1 MDVHVRNVPPQAT
14 ENHFGSFLKGH
25 FKSLLIRSVHVNKP
39 RDKTFAFLTFLH
51 VDEAELFLRHYGQ
64 TKNQTQYNAA
74 QFNVSRYSAIQRSYH
89 QPQPKVT
96 SVNLVFLGQ
105 PIYCQKSSK
114 EANPYLLRVLAKE
127 EKDRHTKVTKLTK
140 VDQHIHYKPQVLP
153 AFFAAASVSCGVWSY
168 IRSNLLFEPQ
178 VSWELA
184 GTLKFGEHSTIL
196 TLDSGLRIDF
206 LHFATLC
213 IAAEEGS
220 TPSFIFSMREAP
232 RFFERIVSDP
242 LAEMMAQLGM
252 QTPNNSPQNRRAG
265 PERHRL
271 PCMDGKHAKV
281 AGSCFVYRVALQ
293 PVTVGRDDVAARMQ
307 SLRLSKSLPRII
319 HRRTDVIRPQQT
331 FEQGVKMLEAVL
343 SSNST
348 SIPFPLAFQILKLA
362 LDGYLP
368 PLTVLKMIPDIQD
381 MVRRTPIP
389 ICVKSIRKLF
399 NQLSYAGPD
408 SEATE
413 FELEELLQY
422 LKDNEE
428 QCQREDAAVD
438 KDLKGSENIAIIHR
452 VKITPSSIRLCGPEV
467 EANNRVLRKY
477 PNHHEYF
484 IRVQFS
490 DEDGQQ
496 VRFSPRVSNQRI
508 FHGRFKNILRNGITI
523 AGREYSF
530 LGSSHSSLRAQ
541 SCWFMAPFVFEGSLL
556 YDRIMIQELGNFS
569 AIQSPAK
576 CAARIGQVFSD
587 TRTAVAIDHNLV
599 IEVPDVERNGRT
611 FSDGV
616 GTISVAMMQ
625 RIWDA
630 LPKAKRIKPNLFQ
643 IRYRGAKGMISL
655 DTRLPGDCMLLRPS
669 MIKFDGSTW
678 PDIEICEAAYRPLT
692 MYLNRQFIKIL
703 EDLGVE
709 DHFFLNLQAQEVQ
722 RLRSITESPINAST
736 FLKRQSIGIS
746 LHLPWLINELAYL
759 GLDFRRDGFLRDV
772 LEMTLLVEL
781 RLLKHKTRIPVD
793 KGWHLHGIMDET
805 GFLEEGQVYC
815 SATIDGVPMA
825 LIKKNLV
832 ITRAPALHPGD
843 VQLADGVIPPRGSP
857 LSELT
862 NCIVFSSKGARDLP
876 SQLSGGDLDGDRYYV
891 MWDDNCAPK
900 QTFQPADYSRL
911 PPIDINRAVTKD
923 DMTDFFIQFM
933 ETDQLGRIAVLHRVM
948 ADQEPTGT
956 LHMDCLKLAEMHSTA
971 VDFSKT
977 GIPVDMSLLPRYNK
991 WRPDFEAPGPHVNI
1005 EKQGGLSLEE
1015 IDDPDTDDPADEDDD
1030 FSKHRYYESSKVLG
1044 KLYRAID
1051 EREIFEHIKRR
1062 SLNPD
1067 ISSEATVIDSVWD
1080 HVRTKCALFQYSH
1093 HLEWARD
1100 IRAMYE
1106 ETMLDIMINHS
1117 EHTLHA
1123 VSELEAFIGNI
1134 LGRTGAQSKN
1144 QRELSTTMK
1153 ERFDEHSAF
1162 IVNCIVKDGTEWNEE
1177 SLERSMACLCV
1188 SLEKKD
1194 VYKRWENLLSFRY
1207 LAAGVC
1213 LREVERVPGL

>member
-1 MDVHVRNVPPQAT
+1 MDIHVRHVPPQST
-14 ENHFGSFLKGH
+14 ENSLKSFLKP
-25 FKSLLIRSVHVNKP
+25 FLSKLSIRSVHCTKP
-39 RDKTFAFLTFLH
+39 KDKNFAFLTFLH
-51 VDEAELFLRHYGQ
+51 LSEAETFLQHYGQ
-64 TKNQTQYNAA
+64 TKNQTQY
-74 QFNVSRYSAIQRSYH
+74 SANNQHQRHPS
-89 QPQPKVT
+89 VT
-96 SVNLVFLGQ
+96 SVNLRFLGQ
-105 PIYCQKSSK
+105 PIYCQKSNN

-127 EKDRHTKVTKLTK
+127 EKDRQTKITTLTT
-140 VDQHIHYKPQVLP
+140 IGHYTPQILPVL
-153 AFFAAASVSCGVWSY
+153 FDCISVSCGVWSY
-168 IRSNLLFEPQ
+168 AKSNLYFEPQ
-178 VSWELA
+178 LSWTSR

-196 TLDSGLRIDF
+196 TLETGVRVDF
-206 LHFATLC
+206 LHFATLS

-220 TPSFIFSMREAP
+220 SPSFIFSMREAP
-232 RFFERIVSDP
+232 RFFQKIVADP
-242 LAEMMAQLGM
+242 LADMFAQLGIRRPGT
-252 QTPNNSPQNRRAG
+252 QLPNPPGG
-265 PERHRL
+265 PERRRL
-271 PCMDGKHAKV
+271 PCLNEQHKRI

-293 PVTVGRDDVAARMQ
+293 PVPYGHEEVAERMQ
-307 SLRLSKSLPRII
+307 SLRVAHGLPRMI
-319 HRRTDVIRPQQT
+319 HRRTDVFRSRQT
-331 FEQGVKMLEAVL
+331 FDEGVQMLQGVL
-343 SSNST
+343 SSNTT
-348 SIPFPLAFQILKLA
+348 SIPFPVAFQILKLA

-368 PLTVLKMIPDIQD
+368 PITILKMIPTIQD
-381 MVRRTPIP
+381 MARRTPIP

-413 FELEELLQY
+413 FGLDDLLQY
-422 LKDNEE
+422 LKENEE
-428 QCQREDAAVD
+428 QCKREDNAVD
-438 KDLKGSENIAIIHR
+438 KDLKGSKNIAIIHR
-452 VKITPSSIRLCGPEV
+452 VKITPSAMRLCGPEV
-467 EANNRVLRKY
+467 ESNNRVLRKY

-490 DEDGQQ
+490 DEDGQP
-496 VRFSPRVSNQRI
+496 VRFSSRVSNQKI
-508 FHGRFKNILRNGITI
+508 FHGRFKDVLRNGIVI

-530 LGSSHSSLRAQ
+530 LGCSHSSLRAQ
-541 SCWFMAPFVFEGSLL
+541 SCWFMAPFVFEGALMW
-556 YDRIMIQELGNFS
+556 DRIMIQQLGNFT

-587 TRTAVAIDHNLV
+587 TRTAVAIDPALV
-599 IEVPDVERNGRT
+599 RLETDVERNGRV

-616 GTISVAMMQ
+616 GTMSVAMME

-630 LPKAKRIKPNLFQ
+630 LPKAKPVKPCLFQ
-643 IRYRGAKGMISL
+643 IRYQGAKGMISL
-655 DTRLPGDCMLLRPS
+655 DTRLQGDCLVLRPS
-669 MIKFDGSTW
+669 MIKFDGTTW

-709 DHFFLNLQAQEVQ
+709 DKFFLDLQAQEVE
-722 RLRSITESPINAST
+722 RLRSITESPLNAST
-736 FLKRQSIGIS
+736 FLKRQSIGTS
-746 LHLPWLINELAYL
+746 LYLPWFINELAYL
-759 GLDFRRDGFLRDV
+759 DLDFRRDGFLRDV

-781 RLLKHKTRIPVD
+781 RLLKHKTRIPVE

-815 SATIDGVPMA
+815 SALVDGVPMA
-825 LIKKNLV
+825 LTKKNLL
-832 ITRAPALHPGD
+832 ISRAPALHPGD
-843 VQLADGVIPPRGSP
+843 IQLADAVIPPPGSP

-862 NCIVFSSKGARDLP
+862 NCICFSSKGRRDLP

-891 MWDDNCAPK
+891 MWDDNCQLKRTYLA
-900 QTFQPADYSRL
+900 ADYGRQT
-911 PPIDINRAVTKD
+911 PIDIHRAVTTE

-948 ADQEPTGT
+948 ADQEPAGT
-956 LHMDCLKLAEMHSTA
+956 LHMDCITLAEMHSTA

-977 GIPVDMSLLPRYNK
+977 GIPVDMSRLPRYNK
-991 WRPDFEAPGPHVNI
+991 WRPDFEAPGPHVKI

-1015 IDDPDTDDPADEDDD
+1015 VDDKDPDDQVDQDDD
-1030 FSKHRYYESSKVLG
+1030 FSTYRYYESEKILG
-1044 KLYRAID
+1044 RLYRAID
-1051 EREIFEHIKRR
+1051 EREIFEHIKHR

-1067 ISSEATVIDSVWD
+1067 IGSESTVIDSVWD
-1080 HVRTKCALFQYSH
+1080 HVQSKCKLFQYSH

-1162 IVNCIVKDGTEWNEE
+1162 IVNCIVKDGSDRSEE
-1177 SLERSMACLCV
+1177 PLERSMACLAV

-1194 VYKRWENLLSFRY
+1194 VYKRHENLLSFKY
-1207 LAAGVC
+1207 LAAAVC
-1213 LREVERVPGL
+1213 LKEIEREPGLWMGGDIYP

>member
-1 MDVHVRNVPPQAT
+1 MDIHIRNVPQQAT
-14 ENHFGSFLKGH
+14 ENNLKSFLKD
-25 FKSLLIRSVHVNKP
+25 FFRKLSIRSVYCTKP

-51 VDEAELFLRHYGQ
+51 VTDAEAFLQHYGQ
-64 TKNQTQYNAA
+64 TKNQTQYNAR
-74 QFNVSRYSAIQRSYH
+74 QNR
-89 QPQPKVT
+89 QPQPKST
-96 SVNLVFLGQ
+96 SVNLKFLGQ
-105 PIYCQKSSK
+105 PIYCQRSSN

-127 EKDRHTKVTKLTK
+127 EKDRQTKVTTLTRI
-140 VDQHIHYKPQVLP
+140 DHYKPQLLP
-153 AFFAAASVSCGVWSY
+153 IFFNSVYVSCGVWNY
-168 IRSNLLFEPQ
+168 VKSNLLYEPQ
-178 VSWELA
+178 LSWESP
-184 GTLKFGEHSTIL
+184 GKLKFGEHSTIL
-196 TLDSGLRIDF
+196 TLDSGQRIDF

-220 TPSFIFSMREAP
+220 NPSFIFSMREAP
-232 RFFERIVSDP
+232 RFYEKIIADP
-242 LAEMMAQLGM
+242 LAEMMAQLGLQM
-252 QTPNNSPQNRRAG
+252 PSTATPNSRGG

-271 PCMDGKHAKV
+271 PCLDDNHQKI

-293 PVTVGRDDVAARMQ
+293 PQPFGRDDVAERMQ
-307 SLRLSKSLPRII
+307 HLQVANGLPRII
-319 HRRTDVIRPQQT
+319 NRRTDVIRPRRT
-331 FEQGVKMLEAVL
+331 FEQGLQMLQTVI
-343 SSNST
+343 SSNTT

-368 PLTVLKMIPDIQD
+368 PITVLQLIPELQD
-381 MVRRTPIP
+381 MARRTPIP

-399 NQLSYAGPD
+399 NQISYSGPE

-413 FELEELLQY
+413 FELDELRQY

-428 QCQREDAAVD
+428 QCKREDAAAD
-438 KDLKGSENIAIIHR
+438 KDLKTSQNNVIIHR
-452 VKITPSSIRLCGPEV
+452 VKITPSSMRLCGPEV
-467 EANNRVLRKY
+467 ESNNRVLRKY

-508 FHGRFKNILRNGITI
+508 FHGRFKDVLRKGITI

-530 LGSSHSSLRAQ
+530 LGCSHSSLRSQ

-556 YDRIMIQELGNFS
+556 YDRIIIQELGNFT

-587 TRTAVAIDHNLV
+587 TRTAVAIDQASVVH
-599 IEVPDVERNGRT
+599 VPDVERNGRT

-616 GTISVAMMQ
+616 GTMSVKMME

-643 IRYRGAKGMISL
+643 IRYQGAKGMISL
-655 DTRLPGDCMLLRPS
+655 DTRLQGDCLVLRPS

-692 MYLNRQFIKIL
+692 MYLNRQVIKIL

-709 DHFFLNLQAQEVQ
+709 DQFFLDLQAQEVQ

-736 FLKRQSIGIS
+736 FLKRQSIGIP
-746 LHLPWLINELAYL
+746 LHLPWLINQLAYM

-781 RLLKHKTRIPVD
+781 RLLKHKTRIPVE

-815 SATIDGVPMA
+815 SALIDGVPMA
-825 LIKKNLV
+825 LTKKNLV

-843 VQLADGVIPPRGSP
+843 VQLANAVIPPRGSP

-862 NCIVFSSKGARDLP
+862 NCIVFSSKGRRDLP

-891 MWDDNCAPK
+891 MWDDNCRPK
-900 QTFQPADYSRL
+900 VTYMPADYPRL

-948 ADQEPTGT
+948 ADQEPQGT
-956 LHMDCLKLAEMHSTA
+956 RHLDCITLAEMHSTA

-977 GIPVDMSLLPRYNK
+977 GIPVDMSRLPRYNR
-991 WRPDFEAPGPHVNI
+991 WRPDFEAPGPHVVI
-1005 EKQGGLSLEE
+1005 EKKGGLSLEE
-1015 IDDPDTDDPADEDDD
+1015 IDNPDPDDVVDQDDD
-1030 FSKHRYYESSKVLG
+1030 FSSYRYYESEKVLG

-1051 EREIFEHIKRR
+1051 EREVFEHIKNR

-1067 ISSEATVIDSVWD
+1067 ISSESTVIDAVWD
-1080 HVRTKCALFQYSH
+1080 HVRTKCAGFQYSH

-1134 LGRTGAQSKN
+1134 LGRTGAQTKN

-1162 IVNCIVKDGTEWNEE
+1162 IVNCIVKDGSEWSEE
-1177 SLERSMACLCV
+1177 SLERSMACLEV
-1188 SLEKKD
+1188 SLEKKT
-1194 VYKRWENLLSFRY
+1194 VYKRHENLMSFRY